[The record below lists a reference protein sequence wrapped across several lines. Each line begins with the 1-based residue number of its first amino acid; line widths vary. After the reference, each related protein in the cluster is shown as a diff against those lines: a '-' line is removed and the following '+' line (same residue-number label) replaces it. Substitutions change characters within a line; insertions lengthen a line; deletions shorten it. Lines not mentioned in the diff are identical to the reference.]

1 MSNQKMA
8 IVAKLVPT
16 QIEELADCEIP
27 ENVQKQYG
35 ERLIK
40 NINAYIEQ
48 ENLLRFIQ
56 NRPKKKL
63 KTTMEADDAENK
75 PILIHI
81 QDSDD
86 EFDDGIDYA
95 AINLPT
101 GKPSEDLNSLAERI
115 GEKINPFNLNP
126 SVNSIAKPGSKLR
139 SKKSSYFYS
148 IPDFSS

>member
-8 IVAKLVPT
+8 VVAKLVPT
-16 QIEELADCEIP
+16 QLDELVDCEIP

-48 ENLLRFIQ
+48 ENLLHFIQ
-56 NRPKKKL
+56 NRTKKKL
-63 KTTMEADDAENK
+63 KTTMEGNDTESK
-75 PILIHI
+75 PILIDI

-101 GKPSEDLNSLAERI
+101 GNSSEGLTSLAERR
-115 GEKINPFNLNP
+115 GENALNP
-126 SVNSIAKPGSKLR
+126 SANCIAKPGSKLK
-139 SKKSSYFYS
+139 SKKSSYF
-148 IPDFSS
+148 